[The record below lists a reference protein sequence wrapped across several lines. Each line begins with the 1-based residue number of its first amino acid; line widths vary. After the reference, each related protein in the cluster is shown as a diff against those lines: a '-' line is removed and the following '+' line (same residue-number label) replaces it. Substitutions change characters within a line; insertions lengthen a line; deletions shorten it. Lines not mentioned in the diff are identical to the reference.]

1 MLPLLVNLHDTDQDS
16 GGVTQTADINLEHLY
31 CYLYLNYNLI

>member
-1 MLPLLVNLHDTDQDS
+1 MLPLLVNLHDTGQDS
-16 GGVTQTADINLEHLY
+16 VRVMRTADINLEHLY